1 MAGGG
6 DKPPRSVHMEPR
18 KITEGVYWVGAVD
31 WDRRLFD
38 SLIPLPDGTSYNA
51 YLIKGSDKTALLDTV
66 DPAKTDV
73 LMSALT
79 DVERLDY
86 VVVHH
91 AEQDH
96 SGSLPA
102 VLGKYHA
109 AKVVCNAKC
118 KEFLVDLLHLPED
131 RIVTVADGE
140 VLDLGGKTLE
150 FIFTPWVHWPETVST
165 FLREDGI
172 LFSCD
177 LFGSH
182 LSFPGLYIDDEQK
195 VCDAAKRYYAEVMM
209 PFRAMINKHLEKLS
223 KYPVKTIAP
232 SHGPLYKDP
241 SCITGS
247 YADWVSDRVS
257 NTVIVPFSTMH
268 GSTEMMVDRLCGRLY
283 ERGVN
288 VERFNLA
295 YADTGRITMALV
307 DAATVVFGSPTV
319 LGGAHPHVIS
329 AAFLINALRPK
340 LRYSAIIGSL
350 GWAGKMAEQVIANT
364 GNLKTESLGTV
375 LVKGRPRAEDLK
387 KLDGLADAIAAKH
400 KESGII

>member
-1 MAGGG
+1 
-6 DKPPRSVHMEPR
+6 MEPR
-18 KITEGVYWVGAVD
+18 KITEGVFWVGAVD

-51 YLIKGSDKTALLDTV
+51 YLIKGMGKTALLDTV
-66 DPAKTDV
+66 DPAMTGV
-73 LMSALT
+73 LMANLSG
-79 DVERLDY
+79 VEKIDY

-96 SGSLPA
+96 SGSLPV
-102 VLGKYHA
+102 VLEKYPQ

-118 KEFLVDLLHLPED
+118 KEFLMDLLHLPED

-140 VLDLGGKTLE
+140 LLDLGGKTLE
-150 FIFTPWVHWPETVST
+150 FIFTPWVHWPETTST

-182 LSFPGLYIDDEQK
+182 LSFPGLYVDDEQK
-195 VCDAAKRYYAEVMM
+195 VCEASQRYFAEVMM
-209 PFRAMINKHLEKLS
+209 PFRPTIKKHLEKLS
-223 KYPVKTIAP
+223 SFAIKTIAP

-241 SCITGS
+241 VCIMDS
-247 YADWVSDRVS
+247 HRYWVSDTVS
-257 NTVIVPFSTMH
+257 NTVIIPFATMH
-268 GSTEMMVDRLCGRLY
+268 GSTEMMVERLAGSLY
-283 ERGVN
+283 RRGIR

-295 YADTGRITMALV
+295 NADTGRLTMALV
-307 DAATVVFGSPTV
+307 DAATVVFASPTV

-340 LRYSAIIGSL
+340 LRYSAIMGSL
-350 GWAGKMAEQVIANT
+350 GWGGKMAEQVSANIS
-364 GNLKTESLGTV
+364 GLKAESLGTI
-375 LVKGRPRAEDLK
+375 LVKGRPRQDDLVKIDALAEL
-387 KLDGLADAIAAKH
+387 ISTRH
-400 KESGII
+400 RENGII

>member
-1 MAGGG
+1 
-6 DKPPRSVHMEPR
+6 MEPR
-18 KITEGVYWVGAVD
+18 KITDGVFWVGAVD

-51 YLIKGSDKTALLDTV
+51 YIIKGRDKTALLDTV
-66 DPAKTDV
+66 DPTKTEL
-73 LMSALT
+73 LMANLKG
-79 DVERLDY
+79 VEKIDY
-86 VVVHH
+86 IVVHH

-102 VLGKYHA
+102 VLEKYGD
-109 AKVVCNAKC
+109 AKIVCNPKC
-118 KEFLVDLLHLPED
+118 KEFLIDLLHLPEN
-131 RIVTVADGE
+131 RIVTVVDGE

-150 FIFTPWVHWPETVST
+150 FIFTPWVHWPETVTT

-182 LSFPGLYIDDEQK
+182 ISFPGLYIDDVQK
-195 VCDAAKRYYAEVMM
+195 VYDASKRYYAEVMM
-209 PFRAMINKHLEKLS
+209 PFRTTIKKHLEKLS
-223 KYPVKTIAP
+223 GFDIKTIAP

-241 SCITGS
+241 ASIMDLHR
-247 YADWVSDRVS
+247 DWVSDRVS
-257 NTVIVPFSTMH
+257 NTVLIPYATMH
-268 GSTEMMVDRLCGRLY
+268 GSTEMMVEHLSRGLY
-283 ERGVN
+283 ERGVK

-350 GWAGKMAEQVIANT
+350 GWAGKMAEQVTANI
-364 GNLKTESLGTV
+364 GSLKAESLGVV
-375 LVKGRPRAEDLK
+375 LAKGRPRQDDLRK
-387 KLDGLADAIAAKH
+387 IDELAGLIAAKH

>member
-1 MAGGG
+1 
-6 DKPPRSVHMEPR
+6 MEPR
-18 KITEGVYWVGAVD
+18 KITEGVFWVGAVD

-51 YLIKGSDKTALLDTV
+51 YLVKGSNKTALLDTV
-66 DPAKTDV
+66 DPTKTEV
-73 LMSALT
+73 LREALRS
-79 DVERLDY
+79 VEKIDY

-102 VLGKYHA
+102 VLGKYPA
-109 AKVVCNAKC
+109 AKIVCNPKC
-118 KEFLVDLLHLPED
+118 KEFLMDLLHLPED

-209 PFRAMINKHLEKLS
+209 PFRAMIKKHLEKLS
-223 KYPVKTIAP
+223 TYPIKTIAP
-232 SHGPLYKDP
+232 SHGPLYKNP
-241 SCITGS
+241 ACITGS

-257 NTVIVPFSTMH
+257 NTVLMPYSTMH
-268 GSTEMMVDRLCGRLY
+268 GSTELMVDHLAGRLY
-283 ERGVN
+283 EHGVV

-307 DAATVVFGSPTV
+307 DAAAVVFGSPTV

-340 LRYSAIIGSL
+340 IRYSAIIGSY
-350 GWAGKMAEQVIANT
+350 GWGGKMAEQITANI
-364 GNLKTESLGTV
+364 GSLKAESLGTV
-375 LVKGRPRAEDLK
+375 LVKGRPRQDDFK
-387 KLDGLADAIAAKH
+387 KLDELADAIAAKH
-400 KESGII
+400 KDNGII

>member
-1 MAGGG
+1 
-6 DKPPRSVHMEPR
+6 MEPR
-18 KITEGVYWVGAVD
+18 KITEGVFWVGAVD

-51 YLIKGSDKTALLDTV
+51 YLIKGSSKTALLDTV
-66 DPAKTDV
+66 DPTKTDV
-73 LMSALT
+73 LMSALRG
-79 DVERLDY
+79 VERIDY

-96 SGSLPA
+96 SGSLPV
-102 VLGKYHA
+102 VLQKYPE
-109 AKVVCNAKC
+109 AKAVCNPKC
-118 KEFLVDLLHLPED
+118 KEFLMDLLHIPED

-140 VLDLGGKTLE
+140 TLDLGGKTLE

-165 FLREDGI
+165 FLREEGI

-182 LSFPGLYIDDEQK
+182 LSFPGLYIDDEQR

-209 PFRAMINKHLEKLS
+209 PFRAMIKKHLEKLS
-223 KYPVKTIAP
+223 TYPVKIIAP

-241 SCITGS
+241 SCIIGS
-247 YADWVSDRVS
+247 HLDWVSDRVS
-257 NTVIVPFSTMH
+257 NTVIMPYSTMH
-268 GSTEMMVDRLCGRLY
+268 GSTEMMVDHLAGRLY
-283 ERGVN
+283 EKGVK

-307 DAATVVFGSPTV
+307 DAAAVVFGSPTV

-340 LRYSAIIGSL
+340 IRYSAIIGSY
-350 GWAGKMAEQVIANT
+350 GWAGKMAEQVTANI
-364 GNLKTESLGTV
+364 GGLKAESLGTV
-375 LVKGRPRAEDLK
+375 LVKGRPRQDDFK
-387 KLDGLADAIAAKH
+387 KLDELADAIAAKH
-400 KESGII
+400 KDNGII

>member
-1 MAGGG
+1 
-6 DKPPRSVHMEPR
+6 MEPR
-18 KITEGVYWVGAVD
+18 KITEGVFWVGAID

-51 YLIKGSDKTALLDTV
+51 YLIKGSTKTALLDTV

-73 LMSALT
+73 LMSSLRG
-79 DVERLDY
+79 VEKLDY

-102 VLGKYHA
+102 VLEKYKD

-118 KEFLVDLLHLPED
+118 REFLIDLLHLPEN
-131 RIVTVADGE
+131 RITTVADGE
-140 VLDLGGKTLE
+140 TLDLGGKTLE

-165 FLREDGI
+165 FLKEDGI

-209 PFRAMINKHLEKLS
+209 PFRGTIKKHLEKLS
-223 KYPVKTIAP
+223 TFPVKIIAP

-241 SCITGS
+241 ACIMGS
-247 YADWVSDRVS
+247 HADWVSDRVS
-257 NTVIVPFSTMH
+257 NTVIMPYSTMH
-268 GSTEMMVDRLCGRLY
+268 GSTEMMVDHLAGRLY
-283 ERGVN
+283 ERGVK

-307 DAATVVFGSPTV
+307 DAATVVLGSPTV

-350 GWAGKMAEQVIANT
+350 GWAGKMAEQVTANI
-364 GNLKTESLGTV
+364 GNLKAESLGTV
-375 LVKGRPRAEDLK
+375 LVKGRPRQDDLK
-387 KLDGLADAIAAKH
+387 KLDELADAIAAKH
-400 KESGII
+400 RENGIG